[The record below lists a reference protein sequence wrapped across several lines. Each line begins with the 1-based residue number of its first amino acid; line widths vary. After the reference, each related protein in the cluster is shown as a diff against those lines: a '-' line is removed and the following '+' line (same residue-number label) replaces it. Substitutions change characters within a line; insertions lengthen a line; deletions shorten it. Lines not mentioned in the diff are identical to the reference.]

1 MLRSPNTNTMKRL
14 LLLLFCVAN
23 ITFAQ
28 KELTHEVYFDTD
40 KYDVPLTEE
49 NRLLLFIESLDGVAI
64 EKVSIY
70 GFTDD
75 RGSDNY
81 NLTLSQNRAV
91 AIKEVFGGYGINNDL
106 ITNVDGK
113 GEILLKV
120 IAKDNL
126 HKIRGLNRKVEI
138 IVSPKTEEGPKET
151 VKDTITVTSTKQ
163 KTTND
168 IITGSINVGDKI
180 RLDKLYFK
188 TGYSVITK
196 QSKPVLLEIAEI
208 MLKHDNLYFTIQG
221 HVCCTKMSR
230 DAVDKKTKKRNLS
243 LARAKF
249 IYDYLAKRGVSKR
262 RMKYVGLR
270 RKFPLG
276 GKPEED
282 RRVEILV
289 TYVGKNIVKRD

>member
-1 MLRSPNTNTMKRL
+1 MKKL
-14 LLLLFCVAN
+14 ILLLFCIAN
-23 ITFAQ
+23 FCFAQ
-28 KELTHEVYFDTD
+28 KEYTHEVYFDTD
-40 KYDVPLTEE
+40 KYIVPLTEE
-49 NRLLLFIESLDGVAI
+49 NRLLLFIESLNDVTIG
-64 EKVSIY
+64 KVSIY

-81 NLTLSQNRAV
+81 NLTLSQNRAL
-91 AIKEVFGGYGINNDL
+91 AIKEVFSGYDISEDL

-113 GEILLKV
+113 GEVLLKV
-120 IAKDNL
+120 VKEKDL

-138 IVSPKTEEGPKET
+138 IVSSKKTEEKPKEEI
-151 VKDTITVTSTKQ
+151 KEGKPSNNIQ
-163 KTTND
+163 KTIDD
-168 IITGSINVGDKI
+168 IVKGSVEVGDKI

-196 QSKPVLLEIAEI
+196 ASKPVLLEIAKI
-208 MLKHDNLYFTIQG
+208 MLEHDNIYFSIQG

-249 IYDYLAKRGVSKR
+249 IYNYLAKRGVSKR

-276 GKPEED
+276 GEPEKD
-282 RRVEILV
+282 RRVEILI

>member
-1 MLRSPNTNTMKRL
+1 MKKL
-14 LLLLFCVAN
+14 LLALFCISNV
-23 ITFAQ
+23 TFAQ
-28 KELTHEVYFDTD
+28 KEQKDLTHEVYFDTD

-49 NRLLLFIESLDGVAI
+49 NRLLLFIESLDDVNIG
-64 EKVSIY
+64 KVSIY

-75 RGSDNY
+75 RGSNNY
-81 NLTLSQNRAV
+81 NQTLSQNRAE
-91 AIKEVFGGYGINNDL
+91 AIKEVFSGYGINNDL

-113 GEILLKV
+113 GEVLLKIV
-120 IAKDNL
+120 SKENL

-138 IVSPKTEEGPKET
+138 IVSPKPEEKLEPEEK
-151 VKDTITVTSTKQ
+151 KVTDTKQ
-163 KTTND
+163 KTTDD
-168 IITGSINVGDKI
+168 ITKGSVNVGDKI

-196 QSKPVLLEIAEI
+196 ESKPVLMEIAKI
-208 MLKHDNLYFTIQG
+208 MLKHDNIYFTIQG

-243 LARAKF
+243 VARAKF
-249 IYDYLAKRGVSKR
+249 IYDYLAKRGVNKR

-276 GKPEED
+276 GEPEKD
-282 RRVEILV
+282 RRVEILI
-289 TYVGKNIVKRD
+289 TYVGKNLVKRD